1 MQTAT
6 NIASFTDAK
15 AGLTTSL
22 LIASAL
28 LALLIAATMPGLP
41 TTFAFS
47 GLALV
52 FAFFRVKAFLYAVI
66 FLLPL
71 SPVVSTGLPL
81 RNISTFVQLLMFT
94 GLFLRQFR
102 EGQSIRQW
110 ILGSRLKQLAFL
122 LVGVL
127 LVCTFVFNHASTSSW
142 RGFSEFLAG
151 FCLFLTVTGWVRSQ
165 EEVELVLRLVLSS
178 SILVSI
184 FGFYQAAMGNFT
196 EFYEW
201 LYPNLMEN
209 LGAWTG
215 RITSVLNYP
224 NSLAGFLDLILPIT
238 LGLLLVQTT
247 RNSRLLAGAAM
258 ACGAGAL
265 VLTASRGGFAS
276 FLAELLLAAVFLTRR
291 AASRKWLLLAG
302 LAVAFVGVL
311 MFFGFVRSPWI
322 QEDESAAMRLLF
334 WGFASSLFLSSPVV
348 GVGYGNFRALYDI
361 PGIAS
366 GIFDVHNLYL
376 QLLAETGLLGFT
388 AFFFMIVHVIRKCLR
403 ALKQQTHDLKAVVN
417 FAALAA
423 VVSVLLHGF
432 VDFLFIVSPQFTLL
446 FWLVLAL
453 VAVADRWKTAPRVSQ
468 ANGELA
474 WLAQ

>member
-1 MQTAT
+1 MGTAT
-6 NIASFTDAK
+6 NIAGFADAK

-22 LIASAL
+22 LIAGSL
-28 LALLIAATMPGLP
+28 LALLVATTMPGLP

-47 GLALV
+47 GLALI
-52 FAFFRVKAFLYAVI
+52 FAFFRVNIFLYSVI

-81 RNISTFVQLLMFT
+81 RNISTFVELLMFA
-94 GLFLRQFR
+94 GLFLRQAR
-102 EGQSIRQW
+102 DGQSIRDW
-110 ILGSRLKQLAFL
+110 FFGSRLKRLAL
-122 LVGVL
+122 ALVATFF
-127 LVCTFVFNHASTSSW
+127 VCTFVVNHASVSSW

-151 FCLFLTVTGWVRSQ
+151 FCLFLTVTAWIRTQG
-165 EEVELVLRLVLSS
+165 EVELLLRIILSS
-178 SILVSI
+178 SILVSV
-184 FGFYQAAMGNFT
+184 FGFYQAAAGNYT
-196 EFYEW
+196 GFYEW

-224 NSLAGFLDLILPIT
+224 NSLAGFLDLILPIA
-238 LGLLLVQTT
+238 LGLLLIRTS
-247 RNSRLLAGAAM
+247 RNNRLLAGAAL

-265 VLTASRGGFAS
+265 VLTTSRGGFAS
-276 FLAELLLAAVFLTRR
+276 FLAELLLAAVYLTRR

-302 LAVAFVGVL
+302 LVVALAGVL
-311 MFFGFVRSPWI
+311 LFFGFVRSPWVE
-322 QEDESAAMRLLF
+322 EDESTAIRFLF

-348 GVGYGNFRALYDI
+348 GVGYGNFRDLYDI

-366 GIFDVHNLYL
+366 GIYDVHNLYL
-376 QLLAETGLLGFT
+376 QLLAETGLLGFA
-388 AFFFMIVHVIRKCLR
+388 AFFLMIFHAVRKCLS
-403 ALKQQTHDLKAVVN
+403 ALKEQTQDLRAVVN

-423 VVSVLLHGF
+423 VLSVLLHGF

-453 VAVADRWKTAPRVSQ
+453 VAVAGRWKADS
-468 ANGELA
+468 ALA
-474 WLAQ
+474 MGKARLAR